1 MKLLKSYT
9 FLALFAIV
17 TLSLFSCSKDEDT
30 QEELALEK
38 SELKSI
44 QTYLAEKANNSRI
57 DADKIDVVIFD
68 QFKPYIQE
76 GFDLSNDE
84 DKFDLLNNLPNDL
97 VEKAQELR
105 EYFVLVRRNKIE
117 IATETFSNTI
127 EQTIASTK
135 NTLIDNRITDLD
147 ASLAN
152 GQSESCSYTSIIIGY
167 YFNYYY
173 GVNMPIYSSTYS
185 CTSNR
190 AVFYEG
196 NNYSGDILFTISAS
210 TNRFINFKN
219 YSAYDNDEARSI
231 KFWNF
236 SPGQRVTVYD
246 SSSGSTGDDYTVFR
260 FFTGVDTV
268 EQAHTFERNFSS
280 SDFTQVY
287 LYGGNLDGKVSS
299 VRFAGN

>member
-1 MKLLKSYT
+1 MKKLKKI
-9 FLALFAIV
+9 ALF
-17 TLSLFSCSKDEDT
+17 SLVLLMNVSLYNCSKDEDI
-30 QEELALEK
+30 QEVALEK
-38 SELKSI
+38 SGLESI
-44 QTYLAEKANNSRI
+44 KTYLAEKANNSRI
-57 DADKIDVVIFD
+57 DADKIEVVIFD
-68 QFKPYIQE
+68 QFKPFIQE

-84 DKFDLLNNLPNDL
+84 DKFDLLNNLPNEL
-97 VEKAQELR
+97 VEKAKELR

-117 IATETFSNTI
+117 IAAETFSNTI
-127 EQTIASTK
+127 EETIASTK
-135 NTLIDNRITDLD
+135 NTLIDNKITDLN
-147 ASLAN
+147 ASNA
-152 GQSESCSYTSIIIGY
+152 QSESCSYTSIIIGY
-167 YFNYYY
+167 YYNYYY

-190 AVFYEG
+190 VVFYEG

-219 YSAYDNDEARSI
+219 YSAYDNDEARSA

-268 EQAHTFERNFSS
+268 EQAYTFERNFTS